1 MRPDPPNV
9 LMGIANALL
18 VQLAPEVRTPFG
30 QWKAALA
37 GLLAFLLAQEA
48 DRLVDRLHREN
59 QAVATLLGDA
69 TPLLADEALRAR
81 AGEAAAHGD
90 PADLRV
96 STLQALND
104 RLRTVLVDVHAAI
117 EEMPG
122 PGAAAMDARIWSE
135 LVESTSRR
143 HVELP
148 V

>member
-1 MRPDPPNV
+1 
-9 LMGIANALL
+9 
-18 VQLAPEVRTPFG
+18 
-30 QWKAALA
+30 
-37 GLLAFLLAQEA
+37 LLAFLLAQEA

-104 RLRTVLVDVHAAI
+104 RLRAVLVDVHAAI
-117 EEMPG
+117 EETPG